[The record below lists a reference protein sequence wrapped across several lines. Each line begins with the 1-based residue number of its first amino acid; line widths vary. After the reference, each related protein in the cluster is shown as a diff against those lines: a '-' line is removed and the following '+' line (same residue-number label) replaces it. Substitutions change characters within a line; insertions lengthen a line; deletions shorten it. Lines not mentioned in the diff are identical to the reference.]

1 MEYIISRF
9 ECIEF
14 MMRYPNSYESGKK
27 YPVILSLHGAGTRG
41 QKIEQLREQCCYRVT
56 DHMEDF
62 PAIMVTPLC
71 PANTWFDVFETL
83 KRFVSF
89 LADSEFCDRTR
100 LYLMGGSMGGYTAW
114 QLAMSMP
121 EMFAALVPI
130 CGGGMYWNA
139 ARLADVPVWAFHG
152 ALDPTVLCRESEIM
166 VEKVNK
172 HGGNAKLTIYPE
184 NKHDAWTDTYSNPEV
199 YAWMFSHQKL
209 SAAKP
214 ASDAYSNNSKAFG

>member
-1 MEYIISRF
+1 MEFEISRY

-14 MMRYPNSYESGKK
+14 MMRYPNGYQKGPR
-27 YPVILSLHGAGTRG
+27 YPVIISLHGAGTRG
-41 QKIEQLREQCCYRVT
+41 QRVEQLREQCCYRLT

-62 PAIMVTPLC
+62 SAIMITPLC

-83 KRFVSF
+83 KGFVTSVIRS
-89 LADSEFCDRTR
+89 DYCDPAR

-121 EMFAALVPI
+121 EAFAALVPI

-139 ARLADVPVWAFHG
+139 SRLKDVPVWAFHG
-152 ALDPTVLCRESEIM
+152 AKDPTVLCRESEIM

-172 HGGNAKLTIYPE
+172 HGGNAKLTVYPE
-184 NKHDAWTDTYSNPEV
+184 NGHDAWTDTYSNPEV
-199 YAWMFSHQKL
+199 YAWMLAQTKR
-209 SAAKP
+209 SAKVGE
-214 ASDAYSNNSKAFG
+214 DTYSNNSKDFG

>member
-1 MEYIISRF
+1 MEFKISRF

-14 MMRYPNSYESGKK
+14 MMRYPNGYESGKH
-27 YPVILSLHGAGTRG
+27 YPVIISLHGAGTRG
-41 QKIEQLREQCCYRVT
+41 EKVEQLREQCCYRLT
-56 DHMEDF
+56 DNMENF
-62 PAIMVTPLC
+62 ASIMITPLC

-83 KRFVSF
+83 KRFVTF
-89 LADSEFCDRTR
+89 VADSEFCDRTR
-100 LYLMGGSMGGYTAW
+100 LYLMGGSMGGYAAW

-121 EMFAALVPI
+121 EAFAALVPI

-139 ARLADVPVWAFHG
+139 SRLADVPVWAFHG
-152 ALDPTVLCRESEIM
+152 AKDPTVLCRESEIL

-199 YAWMFSHQKL
+199 YAWMLSHRKQNAQAL
-209 SAAKP
+209 AP
-214 ASDAYSNNSKAFG
+214 DTYSNNAKEFG

>member
-1 MEYIISRF
+1 MEFEISRY

-14 MMRYPNSYESGKK
+14 MTRYPNHYQKGNR
-27 YPVILSLHGAGTRG
+27 YPVIISLHGAGTIG
-41 QKIEQLREQCCYRVT
+41 QQIEQLREQCCFRAT

-62 PAIMVTPLC
+62 EAIMITPLC
-71 PANTWFDVFETL
+71 PEKTWFDVYETL
-83 KRFVSF
+83 KGFVRSVI
-89 LADSEFCDRTR
+89 ASEYCDPTR

-121 EMFAALVPI
+121 EVFAALVPI

-139 ARLADVPVWAFHG
+139 SRLKDVPIWAFHG
-152 ALDPTVLCRESEIM
+152 AKDTVVLCRESEIM

-184 NKHDAWTDTYSNPEV
+184 NAHDAWTDTYSNPEV
-199 YAWMFSHQKL
+199 YAWML
-209 SAAKP
+209 SQTKRSAESAK
-214 ASDAYSNNSKAFG
+214 DAYSNNPKAFG